1 MLRELVEKKHTVY
14 AAKANDWQDA
24 IRLACS
30 PFVADGTVEPEYAE
44 DVIRCIQ
51 KYGPYIVLFP
61 GVAMP
66 HSQEGGPLVHGTGI
80 SFMRL
85 AEPVSF
91 DPEDPE
97 KWADL
102 FFAIAANDP
111 AVHLENIKGLMEV
124 LQDEELLERLRKVD
138 SDEDLLALAEEF
150 GV

>member
-1 MLRELVEKKHTVY
+1 MLRELVEKRHTVF
-14 AAKANDWQDA
+14 AEEAEDWQEA
-24 IRLACS
+24 IRLACG
-30 PFVADGTVEPEYAE
+30 PFVADGTVEPGYAD
-44 DVIRCIQ
+44 DVIRCVE

-66 HSQEGGPLVHGTGI
+66 HSQEGGPLVHGTGV

-85 AEPVSF
+85 KKPVSF

-102 FFAIAANDP
+102 FWAIAANEP
-111 AVHLENIKGLMEV
+111 EEHLHNIQSLMDV
-124 LQDEELLERLRKVD
+124 LQDEELLEELRAAECD
-138 SDEDLLALAEEF
+138 GDLLALAGKY

>member
-1 MLRELVEKKHTVY
+1 MFRELVEKKHTIFVKR
-14 AAKANDWQDA
+14 AKDWEEA

-44 DVIRCIQ
+44 EVIRCVW

-80 SFMRL
+80 CFMRL
-85 AEPVSF
+85 LEPVSF
-91 DPEDPE
+91 DSGDPE

-102 FFAIAANDP
+102 FFAIAADDP
-111 AVHLENIKGLMEV
+111 AVHLENIRSLMDV
-124 LQDEELLERLRKVD
+124 LQNEELLEKLRQAF
-138 SDEDLLALAEEF
+138 SDDDLLALAEEF